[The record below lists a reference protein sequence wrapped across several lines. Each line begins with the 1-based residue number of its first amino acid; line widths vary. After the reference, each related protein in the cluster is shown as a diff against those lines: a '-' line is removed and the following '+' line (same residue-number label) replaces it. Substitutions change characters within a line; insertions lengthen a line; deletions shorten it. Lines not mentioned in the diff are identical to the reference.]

1 MQPRRSW
8 PDWLLDAKE
17 KDDNDEDLASC
28 DTATTDTGE
37 TETLPR
43 EVTMDDYFF
52 KEYVRACRNVVE
64 STSYLEIFNYS
75 VRLRASHPRRA
86 PPPTAGRRDRGLR
99 VYLLGLDVQ
108 YRGGAPI
115 DHG

>member
-8 PDWLLDAKE
+8 PDLIDDKE
-17 KDDNDEDLASC
+17 KENDDDLAAS

-37 TETLPR
+37 TEALLLPPPV

-52 KEYVRACRNVVE
+52 KEYVNACRNVVE

-75 VRLRASHPRRA
+75 VSF
-86 PPPTAGRRDRGLR
+86 TTESE
-99 VYLLGLDVQ
+99 
-108 YRGGAPI
+108 
-115 DHG
+115 

>member
-8 PDWLLDAKE
+8 PDLIDDKE
-17 KDDNDEDLASC
+17 KEDDDKDLAAS

-37 TETLPR
+37 TEALLLPPV

-52 KEYVRACRNVVE
+52 KEYVSACRNVVE

-75 VRLRASHPRRA
+75 VSFSR
-86 PPPTAGRRDRGLR
+86 
-99 VYLLGLDVQ
+99 
-108 YRGGAPI
+108 I
-115 DHG
+115 